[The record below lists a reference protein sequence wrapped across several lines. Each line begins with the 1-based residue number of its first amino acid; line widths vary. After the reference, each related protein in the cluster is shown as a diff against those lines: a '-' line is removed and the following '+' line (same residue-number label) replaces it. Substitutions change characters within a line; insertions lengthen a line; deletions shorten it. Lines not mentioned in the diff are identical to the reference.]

1 MRDLHDILL
10 EEENKDKK
18 NTLSLDAIISLIEEE
33 YDTVRTGQNSLNL
46 EEEAPAGGS
55 EKFPLPKIR
64 ITEAWGKPE
73 SGDREII
80 EKYSRNIPG
89 TTLAEK
95 LQYLSDIIAGKIE
108 ISATSGVLSTLVMI
122 EVLSTILAD
131 FTESAGGFIFE
142 GFLAGLF
149 GGQSVQITDVG
160 DDTGEA
166 TGKPITDVVL
176 GDKEYSLKLLG
187 QKTGVKGSFKNMVE
201 HFKSRDHVVYLDA
214 RRIGKT
220 EGLEFGE
227 FTITL
232 DNFLDVFFKPFAK
245 IKKKSFEAKTSRVL
259 MSRVEK
265 LGEQVFSIKSSKPL
279 GRRTKFDVE
288 EIMQIDPDTL
298 QNMAPFIVSYSEE
311 SFAASPKAKWLFGTG
326 RHFNEVAE
334 AIESQDRSRIFQALE
349 ATVGY
354 QKSRQF
360 EFTRNQAESIANFQ
374 VIARLPLGSQA
385 LKEAWAN
392 YAQLLNRTI
401 APVYRFLGQ
410 FDANITEYF
419 TGASADQ
426 RKAYAVAASSDASSL
441 KEATDEAVAT
451 VEKAS
456 KDSQ

>member
-10 EEENKDKK
+10 EEEERDKK
-18 NTLSLDAIISLIEEE
+18 PALSFDAIISLIEEE
-33 YDTVRTGQNSLNL
+33 YNAARASQGSPTL
-46 EEEAPAGGS
+46 EEEALPPGS

-64 ITEAWGKPE
+64 ITEAWGKRE

-89 TTLAEK
+89 VTLAEK
-95 LQYLSDIIAGKIE
+95 LQYLADVIAGNIE
-108 ISATSGVLSTLVMI
+108 ISDISGVLSTLVMI

-214 RRIGKT
+214 RRIEKT

-259 MSRVEK
+259 LSRIEK

-279 GRRTKFDVE
+279 GRRTKFEVE

-298 QNMAPFIVSYSEE
+298 KDMAPFIVSYSEE

-326 RHFNEVAE
+326 RHFNDVAE
-334 AIESQDRSRIFQALE
+334 AIESGDRARVFKALE
-349 ATVGY
+349 ETVGY
-354 QKSRQF
+354 QRSRQF
-360 EFTRNQAESIANFQ
+360 EFTRNQAESISNFQ
-374 VIARLPLGSQA
+374 VIARLPLGDRA
-385 LKEAWAN
+385 LKEAWEN

-410 FDANITEYF
+410 FDQNITEYF
-419 TGASADQ
+419 TGAAAEQ
-426 RKAYAVAASSDASSL
+426 RKAYAVAASSAASGL

-451 VEKAS
+451 VEKTNRD
-456 KDSQ
+456 KQ